1 MPEEKKEGHYFKDR
15 KPAKPPKTTEKEAK
29 PKK

>member
-1 MPEEKKEGHYFKDR
+1 MPEEKKDGHYFKDR
-15 KPAKPPKTTEKEAK
+15 KPVNPPKSQEKEAK